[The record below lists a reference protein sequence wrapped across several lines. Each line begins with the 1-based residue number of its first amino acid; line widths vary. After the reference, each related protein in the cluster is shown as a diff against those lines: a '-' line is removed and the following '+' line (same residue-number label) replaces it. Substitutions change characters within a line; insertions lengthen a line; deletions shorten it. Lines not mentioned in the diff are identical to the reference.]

1 MSGNWLGFF
10 HGGQGYEA
18 AVKEL
23 PIPEEEQNKLIA
35 FFGGDRDFLDDL
47 SLLEQYRYVKS
58 VSYNQFLI
66 ERVGLAEE
74 TLPILGAFPSVLLGP
89 AGWSLTVLEA
99 LSTGCPGLKSMGWLT
114 NRLSDLAGSFC
125 FRGRPCGIYVS

>member
-1 MSGNWLGFF
+1 MGSEMCIRDSGMTIPTTDGHKTLSGNWLGFF

-47 SLLEQYRYVKS
+47 SLLEQYRYVT
-58 VSYNQFLI
+58 VSYTHL
-66 ERVGLAEE
+66 
-74 TLPILGAFPSVLLGP
+74 TLPTTP
-89 AGWSLTVLEA
+89 
-99 LSTGCPGLKSMGWLT
+99 
-114 NRLSDLAGSFC
+114 
-125 FRGRPCGIYVS
+125 YV